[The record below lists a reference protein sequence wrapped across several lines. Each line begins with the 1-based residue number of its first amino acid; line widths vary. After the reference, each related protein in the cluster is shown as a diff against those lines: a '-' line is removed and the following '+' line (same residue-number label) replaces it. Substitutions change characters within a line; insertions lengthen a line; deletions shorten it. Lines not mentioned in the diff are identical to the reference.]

1 MVNLITDGG
10 LTHLT
15 GLTRLTELDLG
26 MCSQITD
33 QGRKHLDDLR
43 HLYQQKLV
51 RDFLNQYKLLNHG
64 SLFPLDKHD
73 NLHEIIV
80 NYV

>member
-1 MVNLITDGG
+1 
-10 LTHLT
+10 
-15 GLTRLTELDLG
+15 
-26 MCSQITD
+26 
-33 QGRKHLDDLR
+33 
-43 HLYQQKLV
+43 
-51 RDFLNQYKLLNHG
+51 LLNHG